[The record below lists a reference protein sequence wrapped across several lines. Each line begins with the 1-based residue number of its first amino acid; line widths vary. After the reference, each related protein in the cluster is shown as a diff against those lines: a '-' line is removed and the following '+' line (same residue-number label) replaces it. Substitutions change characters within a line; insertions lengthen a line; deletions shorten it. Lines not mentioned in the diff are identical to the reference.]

1 MKRIILYLL
10 GGVAALFVLAMAL
23 IGFLAVTRG
32 TPLQRVQAPG
42 DPNGPPAVGDV
53 MFEPTLE
60 LLTKMHLEPGN
71 EIEVM
76 INGDQTY
83 PKLWA
88 DLRSAKRSI
97 TVQMYYAQPGA
108 VADTLR
114 RIVVERAKAGVRVLF
129 LNDAF
134 GAQNLKDEY
143 WQAMKDAGIR
153 VVTFRPVKWYDLH
166 KAAFRSHIRVV
177 VVDGSVAYTGGFGID
192 DKWLGDGRHKDQW
205 RDSNVRF
212 RGPAVM
218 ALQATFA
225 AGWAESTGELLTGD
239 LFFPPRELQPHGVQ
253 RATVLH
259 TAPTIGSTPAE
270 RFLALT
276 IASARKS
283 LYISNSYF
291 VPDDDFRKLLVAAAR
306 RGVDVRI
313 LTTSDETD
321 VKTTWLAGRAH
332 YEELLTGGVKLYEYQ
347 PVMMHAKS
355 VVVDGLFG
363 AVGTLNFDNRSMVFN
378 DESMLVALDPRFGGE
393 LDRIF
398 LEDIDPRWT
407 KEIKLGEFR
416 RRSWGAKLLERG
428 AVLLSRVL

>member
-1 MKRIILYLL
+1 MKRIMLYLL
-10 GGVAALFVLAMAL
+10 GGIAALFVLAMAL
-23 IGFLAVTRG
+23 IGFLAITRG
-32 TPLQRVQAPG
+32 TPVKRVQAPG
-42 DPNGPPAVGDV
+42 DPSGPPAVGDA

-60 LLTKMHLEPGN
+60 LLTGMHLVSGN

-83 PKLWA
+83 PKLWN

-97 TVQMYYAQPGA
+97 TLQMYYAQPGA

-114 RIVVERAKAGVRVLF
+114 QIVIERAKAGVRVLF

-134 GAQNLKDEY
+134 GSQNLKDDY
-143 WQAMKDAGIR
+143 WQSLKDAGVR
-153 VVTFRPVKWYDLH
+153 VATFRPVHWYDLH

-177 VVDGSVAYTGGFGID
+177 VVDGSIAYTGGFGID

-225 AGWAESTGELLTGD
+225 AGWAEATGELLTGD
-239 LFFPPRELQPHGVQ
+239 LFFPPRELQADGVQ

-259 TAPTIGSTPAE
+259 TAPTAGSTAAE

-291 VPDDDFRKLLVAAAR
+291 VPDDDFRRGLVAAAR

-313 LTTSDETD
+313 LTTSKETD
-321 VKTTWLAGRAH
+321 VRTTWLAGRAH
-332 YEELLTGGVKLYEYQ
+332 YEQLLSAGVKVYEYQ
-347 PVMMHAKS
+347 PVMMHAKTI
-355 VVVDGLFG
+355 VVDQAFG
-363 AVGTLNFDNRSMVFN
+363 TVGTLNFDNRSMVFN
-378 DESMLVALDPRFGGE
+378 DESMLVALDQRFGAQ
-393 LDRIF
+393 LHQIF
-398 LEDIDPRWT
+398 LDDIDPRWS
-407 KEIKLGEFR
+407 KEITLDEFR
-416 RRSWGAKLLERG
+416 ERPWYQKIFERG

>member
-1 MKRIILYLL
+1 MKRVMLYLL
-10 GGVAALFVLAMAL
+10 GGIVGLFVLAMAL

-32 TPLQRVQAPG
+32 TPVKRVQAPG
-42 DPNGPPAVGDV
+42 DPGGPPAVTDA

-60 LLTKMHLEPGN
+60 LLTQMHLTPGN
-71 EIEVM
+71 AIEIM

-83 PKLWA
+83 PRLWA
-88 DLRSAKRSI
+88 DLRSARRSI
-97 TVQMYYAQPGA
+97 TLQMYYARPGA
-108 VADTLR
+108 IADTLKQ
-114 RIVVERAKAGVRVLF
+114 IVMERARAGVQVLF

-134 GAQNLKDEY
+134 GAQNLKDDY
-143 WQAMKDAGIR
+143 WEAMKDVGVR

-166 KAAFRSHIRVV
+166 KAAFRSHVRVV
-177 VVDGSVAYTGGFGID
+177 VVDGSIAYTGGFGID

-212 RGPAVM
+212 RGPSVM

-225 AGWAESTGELLTGD
+225 AGWAEATGELLTGD
-239 LFFPPRELQPHGVQ
+239 LFFPPRELQADGTQ

-259 TAPTIGSTPAE
+259 TSPTLGSTQAE

-276 IASARKS
+276 IASARKT

-291 VPDDDFRKLLVAAAR
+291 VPDDDFRLGLIAAAR

-313 LTTSDETD
+313 LTTSKETD
-321 VKTTWLAGRAH
+321 VKMTWRAGRGH
-332 YEELLTGGVKLYEYQ
+332 YEQLLIGGVRVYEYQ
-347 PVMMHAKS
+347 PVMMHAKT

-363 AVGTLNFDNRSMVFN
+363 TVGTMNFDNRSMVFN
-378 DESMLVALDPRFGGE
+378 DESLLVALDQRFGGE
-393 LDRIF
+393 LERIF
-398 LEDIDPRWT
+398 HEDIDPRWT
-407 KEIKLGEFR
+407 KEIKLEEFR
-416 RRSWGAKLLERG
+416 KRPWTDKLMERG

>member
-1 MKRIILYLL
+1 MLYLL
-10 GGVAALFVLAMAL
+10 GGIAALFVLAMAL
-23 IGFLAVTRG
+23 IGFLAITRG
-32 TPLQRVQAPG
+32 TPVKRVQAPG
-42 DPNGPPAVGDV
+42 DPSGPPAVGDA

-60 LLTKMHLEPGN
+60 LLAGMHLESGN

-83 PKLWA
+83 PKLWN
-88 DLRSAKRSI
+88 DLRNAKRSI
-97 TVQMYYAQPGA
+97 TLQMYYAQPGA
-108 VADTLR
+108 VADTLQ
-114 RIVVERAKAGVRVLF
+114 RIVIERAKAGVRVLF

-134 GAQNLKDEY
+134 GAQNLKDDY
-143 WQAMKDAGIR
+143 WQPLKDAGVR
-153 VVTFRPVKWYDLH
+153 VATFRPVKWYDLH

-225 AGWAESTGELLTGD
+225 AGWAEATGELLTGD
-239 LFFPPRELQPHGVQ
+239 LFFPPREMQAEGTQ

-259 TAPTIGSTPAE
+259 TAPTTGSTAAE

-291 VPDDDFRKLLVAAAR
+291 VPDDDFRRGLVAAAR

-313 LTTSDETD
+313 LTTSKETD
-321 VKTTWLAGRAH
+321 VRTTWLAGRGH
-332 YEELLTGGVKLYEYQ
+332 YEQLLSAGIKIYEYQ
-347 PVMMHAKS
+347 PVMMHAKTI
-355 VVVDGLFG
+355 VVDQAFG
-363 AVGTLNFDNRSMVFN
+363 TVGTLNFDNRSMVFN
-378 DESMLVALDPRFGGE
+378 DESMLVALDQRFGAQ
-393 LDRIF
+393 LHQIF
-398 LEDIDPRWT
+398 LDDIDPRWS
-407 KEIKLGEFR
+407 KEITLDEFR
-416 RRSWGAKLLERG
+416 KRPWYQRVLERG